1 MAAKRPHTYDSLRDI
16 RTASG
21 RIICESVLDQQL
33 KTVKIRTSRPS
44 RKMMLAG
51 EEVEEER
58 QNEVGDIS

>member
-1 MAAKRPHTYDSLRDI
+1 MAAKRPHTCDSLRDI

-33 KTVKIRTSRPS
+33 KTVKIRTSR
-44 RKMMLAG
+44 KIMLAG